1 MSNNCSKFDESRSWL
16 ACNTQFSWDKL
27 HKLSQTKNWVFIWHS
42 NQVAYPILKKDFDAL
57 QLAELKEMATNHRI
71 KNNL

>member
-1 MSNNCSKFDESRSWL
+1 
-16 ACNTQFSWDKL
+16 
-27 HKLSQTKNWVFIWHS
+27 
-42 NQVAYPILKKDFDAL
+42 YPILKKDFDAL